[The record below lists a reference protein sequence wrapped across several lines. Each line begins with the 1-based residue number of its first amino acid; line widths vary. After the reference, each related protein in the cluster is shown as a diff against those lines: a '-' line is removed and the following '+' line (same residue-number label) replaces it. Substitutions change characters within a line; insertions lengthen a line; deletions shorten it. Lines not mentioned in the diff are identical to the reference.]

1 MMMMIAQFNTF
12 TTNKHI
18 YTMSQKG
25 DAILLS
31 ITSSNSISVRCNSAC
46 TQENISWNSLSR
58 NISKWRKCYT
68 QSPLRCSLQRNSELS
83 TTTCGDTSSDW
94 VCCDFWT
101 TCGPSHF
108 TGDNRSSSQT
118 YVNNNKKLFLA
129 DNAVSWKHDKTVSFC
144 VFSCRSTRFCSP
156 FHHVDTAGLW
166 HKHCRQMPIGPYDVE
181 RWLHNIQNE
190 C

>member
-1 MMMMIAQFNTF
+1 MAQLNTF

-68 QSPLRCSLQRNSELS
+68 QSPLSCSLQRNSELS
-83 TTTCGDTSSDW
+83 TTSCGDTSSDW

-166 HKHCRQMPIGPYDVE
+166 HKHCRQMPRTYDVE